1 MHHRI
6 ILASFLLSLSFLVD
20 AGPVWPP
27 AYWIK
32 RYRPW
37 RYNTGCG
44 FEKKR
49 HHDSQVC
56 DLTKVNLTDFK
67 QGASG
72 MRYYCH
78 RYFLHFSTKHFG
90 GMGTPIGAL
99 RGLYLQQRTPPTLH
113 FGHRIS
119 FHNRHE
125 SFRMRW
131 EYYDCHDESS
141 KQKRYQAIRCAHKW
155 CLHRYAPL
163 RPGLVNLNS
172 DAREKYDLYDTWKLW
187 DVIDQYWYGRHENP
201 WAREFILSNVT
212 LPNAHGNKIRCRR
225 IKQRIREHFVCYS
238 DKFRKNALANGLT
251 RPKVEK
257 LTRAL
262 WDFLLTNFSDVDPHH
277 GYPDGFFDVPANVVF
292 AQKAYY
298 EQLVRHSASSHAI
311 LLARYQVFGTMNI
324 NPRTGVFPTPMT
336 PFSCSMALC
345 LQHNTTLCAPL
356 DLGMTFLC
364 FPEHGEDAGWI
375 QGALEYLTLPSL
387 LNFVRQLQLKRD
399 SRLIIN
405 EGPCN
410 DLHTNEYHN
419 VPKCADD
426 DYQYYMRQ
434 FNFLGKIVTQRL
446 SVRFLMYNGF
456 RLACPALY
464 WYPAPF
470 SKCYPGR
477 LVEYQSHVFK
487 LHDPNLHADLSSD
500 LR

>member
-1 MHHRI
+1 MHPRV
-6 ILASFLLSLSFLVD
+6 ILASCLLSLPFLAD

-27 AYWIK
+27 VYWI
-32 RYRPW
+32 RRHRPW
-37 RYNTGCG
+37 RYKTGCG
-44 FEKKR
+44 FERK
-49 HHDSQVC
+49 HHYDSRAC

-78 RYFLHFSTKHFG
+78 RYFLHFSTNHYG
-90 GMGTPIGAL
+90 GRGIPTGAL
-99 RGLYLQQRTPPTLH
+99 RSLYQQHNTPPVLH
-113 FGHRIS
+113 FGHQIS
-119 FHNRHE
+119 FHNWYR

-131 EYYDCHDESS
+131 EQYDCHDESS
-141 KQKRYQAIRCAHKW
+141 RQKRHQAIRCAHKW

-163 RPGLVNLNS
+163 RPGFVNLNT
-172 DAREKYDLYDTWKLW
+172 DARKKYDLYNPWDLW
-187 DVIDQYWYGRHENP
+187 DVIDQYWYGPEHT

-238 DKFRKNALANGLT
+238 DKFRKNALANGFT

-262 WDFLLTNFSDVDPHH
+262 WDFLLTNFSDVDPHP
-277 GYPDGFFDVPANVVF
+277 GYPDGFFDVPSRVVF
-292 AQKAYY
+292 AQKFYY
-298 EQLVRHSASSHAI
+298 DQLVQASSSHPI
-311 LLARYQVFGTMNI
+311 LLARYQVFGTMDI
-324 NPRTGVFPTPMT
+324 DLETGVFPDPMSVFT
-336 PFSCSMALC
+336 CHMALC
-345 LQHNTTLCAPL
+345 LQHNTTLCTTL

-364 FPEHGEDAGWI
+364 FHMFGDNMAELNDA
-375 QGALEYLTLPSL
+375 LHYLTLPSL
-387 LNFVRQLQLKRD
+387 LNFIRQLQLKRD
-399 SRLIIN
+399 GRLIVH

-434 FNFLGKIVTQRL
+434 LNFLGKIVTQRL

-477 LVEYQSHVFK
+477 LIEYQSNVFK

-500 LR
+500 FR